1 VEDRQLDCKIYSVH
15 TLQEF
20 LQVLLDMYCIKGRSY
35 TVQEVD
41 NSKLLIESDR
51 KTRDK
56 MSFIEIFSHFECLK
70 EVRISCKILIC
81 LLVS

>member
-20 LQVLLDMYCIKGRSY
+20 LQVLLGRYRTKGRSCK
-35 TVQEVD
+35 VREVD
-41 NSKLLIESDR
+41 NSKLLIESDG

-56 MSFIEIFSHFECLK
+56 MSFLFYMFIVVLRRK
-70 EVRISCKILIC
+70 EYNCC
-81 LLVS
+81 